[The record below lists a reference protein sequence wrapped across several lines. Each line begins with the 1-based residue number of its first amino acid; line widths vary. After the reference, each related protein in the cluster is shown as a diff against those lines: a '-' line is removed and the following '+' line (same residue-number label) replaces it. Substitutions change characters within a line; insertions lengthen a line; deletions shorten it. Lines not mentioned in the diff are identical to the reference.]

1 MNWVD
6 KYHLI
11 RRILLAVFT
20 YFFLNITSHIFFGS
34 ITLDTFKLS
43 AYIFFGG
50 IITFMIKFYHDSRDI
65 EIKNKKED
73 SKLNGDI
80 KDVR

>member
-50 IITFMIKFYHDSRDI
+50 IETFIVKFYHDSRD
-65 EIKNKKED
+65 KEGE
-73 SKLNGDI
+73 SK
-80 KDVR
+80 